1 MHIFAIFLVSWA
13 LLGSLCLA
21 DDSAMAVTIDG
32 REVTFYTPFLG
43 NRVADWFF
51 VGLAIVY
58 AAFLLGVALYSL
70 AMRCTRKLK

>member
-21 DDSAMAVTIDG
+21 DDSAMAFMIDG
-32 REVTFYTPFLG
+32 RERTFYTPFLG
-43 NRVADWFF
+43 NRVADTLF
-51 VGLAIVY
+51 VGLAILY

-70 AMRCTRKLK
+70 AMRCRRKSK